1 MCREDHKVRRSS
13 RAGRRVEAR
22 DSKNSLHCKSR
33 EYCGFAKLTGFAGD
47 VSAWSTKYRIPI
59 VAAHHHQRAGKAA
72 TKAGVEIIKAAAH
85 KSIQLQF
92 LMDTPTEQDPRVY
105 FAAERTFLAWIRT
118 GLALMGVG
126 FAVSRFGLFLRE
138 LGATESHLA
147 AKSTGISLWSG
158 VLLVGLGILVNI
170 GSVVRYLQTVRE
182 LKAGMWIAGK
192 VSINAVILALLLA
205 AAGLGM
211 GVYLMLVH

>member
-1 MCREDHKVRRSS
+1 M
-13 RAGRRVEAR
+13 
-22 DSKNSLHCKSR
+22 
-33 EYCGFAKLTGFAGD
+33 
-47 VSAWSTKYRIPI
+47 
-59 VAAHHHQRAGKAA
+59 
-72 TKAGVEIIKAAAH
+72 
-85 KSIQLQF
+85 
-92 LMDTPTEQDPRVY
+92 Y